1 MKFLCS
7 LIICSSVMGECMPP
21 YPWPDV
27 FNTKY
32 DCLVFGYQESIK
44 KTEEIG
50 RADVNEHGIYIKFI
64 CTPTDTI

>member
-1 MKFLCS
+1 
-7 LIICSSVMGECMPP
+7 MGECMPP